1 VKASQIYAIGIA
13 GACVLVATSVALA
26 GLLAWGAVPTVTELF
41 GWLAV
46 IALLGGVCIYQGN
59 RLHSRT
65 SDLEHWASSLEYRS
79 KILDDFDKN
88 LKRREWAVIWG
99 EAKTR

>member
-1 VKASQIYAIGIA
+1 MKASQIYAVGIA
-13 GACVLVATSVALA
+13 FACVLVAASVALA
-26 GLLAWGAVPTVTELF
+26 GLLAWGAVLTVTELF
-41 GWLAV
+41 GLLAV
-46 IALLGGVCIYQGN
+46 IAVLGGVCIFQGS

-65 SDLEHWASSLEYRS
+65 SDLEHWTSSLEYRS

-99 EAKTR
+99 EAKIR